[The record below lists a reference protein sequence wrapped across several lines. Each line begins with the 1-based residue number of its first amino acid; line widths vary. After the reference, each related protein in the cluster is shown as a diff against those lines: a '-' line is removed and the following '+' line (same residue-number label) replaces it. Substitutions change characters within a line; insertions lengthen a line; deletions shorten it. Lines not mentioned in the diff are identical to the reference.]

1 MEKITIKI
9 LRKMAILIGV
19 LVTLT
24 ILLLMILIL
33 NNRKFEKETLKQ
45 DVSQKTIA
53 EDIAESKVEEKRE
66 ADEEVKRAAREKYLI
81 EKYDSKS
88 MKAARKEIDS
98 LTMEISKNPK
108 IAELYF
114 KRVHDIVTGK

>member
-19 LVTLT
+19 SITLT

-45 DVSQKTIA
+45 EMSQKTTAEYIA
-53 EDIAESKVEEKRE
+53 E
-66 ADEEVKRAAREKYLI
+66 
-81 EKYDSKS
+81 
-88 MKAARKEIDS
+88 
-98 LTMEISKNPK
+98 
-108 IAELYF
+108 
-114 KRVHDIVTGK
+114 